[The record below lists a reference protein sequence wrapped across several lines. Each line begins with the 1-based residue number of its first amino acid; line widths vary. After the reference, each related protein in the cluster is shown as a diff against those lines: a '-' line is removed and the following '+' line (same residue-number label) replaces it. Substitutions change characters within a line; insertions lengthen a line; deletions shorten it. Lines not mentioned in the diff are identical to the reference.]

1 MLVNLPKMESAENLS
16 FLLYLMP
23 IVMTAGYTLV
33 LWASKGLTLN
43 IPLDVYLSI
52 TKNPYLF
59 LVGLT
64 SVSLAVL
71 VDVYGSSKEK
81 RYSKLQE
88 NHRQIQILAT
98 ICLISVVFCL
108 WNVIGFSINSKFIQ
122 ILLEGK
128 YSLLFPLLLFI
139 QSLLINPNLETKIK
153 PKSLIENLSIIL
165 ILGSPI
171 ILYILWRF
179 SLSWVVTV
187 SIAMLC
193 LVAGSLFLF
202 LRVLNKN
209 K

>member
-23 IVMTAGYTLV
+23 IVMTTAYTLV

-43 IPLDVYLSI
+43 IPLDIYLSI

-59 LVGLT
+59 LLGLT

-128 YSLLFPLLLFI
+128 YSLLFPLSLFI
-139 QSLLINPNLETKIK
+139 QSLLINPSLETKIK
-153 PKSLIENLSIIL
+153 PKSLIENFSIIL
-165 ILGSPI
+165 IVGSPI

-179 SLSWVVTV
+179 NLSWLVTV
-187 SIAMLC
+187 SIATLC
-193 LVAGSLFLF
+193 LAAGSFLLF
-202 LRVLNKN
+202 LRVLHKN